1 VSICY
6 GKRWMTINCCTTIW
20 MKFLARIQTK
30 RILTVNGLLPCWR
43 RGQVVATQKL
53 LCFTWCN
60 IAPGRNTWNSTI
72 STWCNIAPG
81 SRSCHI
87 QKLAKLSASLQ
98 QSQDGLSAK
107 TQEAKSL
114 RSELSEKEDTIK
126 QSSSVDLDVRQETE
140 ITNTGQAYRSCHPLW
155 YWYTVK
161 VLLLIFVMMLVPPA
175 LYY

>member
-1 VSICY
+1 MSHSNARCKHELLHTFWILASVSASTEAVASSIITTLAPVNIA
-6 GKRWMTINCCTTIW
+6 RAMT
-20 MKFLARIQTK
+20 RI
-30 RILTVNGLLPCWR
+30 V
-43 RGQVVATQKL
+43 
-53 LCFTWCN
+53 CFTWCN

-114 RSELSEKEDTIK
+114 RSELSKKEDTIK
-126 QSSSVDLDVRQETE
+126 ESSSVDLDVRQETE